1 MRLRAHGPAGSLGT
15 LAGLAE
21 RLAAARHSAR
31 PSVAR
36 PSIAVCAA
44 DHGASDEAERSA
56 SARAARAFATGK
68 APLNVLARGIGAQ
81 IHVVD
86 AGLVAPVAGSASGPD
101 VVDCRLGAGT
111 ADLRHGPAMTRDQ
124 AVRALDA
131 GAALAKSL
139 AGAGMDA
146 LGLSQVGAGGSLAA
160 AVLTAALLGQPNDV
174 VVVDALARNGLPV
187 DAPSEPVAALAAV
200 GGFELGVL
208 AGLCLGASAQ
218 RAPLVVDGGVATS
231 AVLLAARLAP
241 PVVGYVFASRPGD
254 DHTARTALA
263 ALELEPVLDLG
274 LAAGAALVPAM
285 SLLDSAARL
294 LAEAPSRGLPVVG

>member
-21 RLAAARHSAR
+21 RLAAARHTAR

-68 APLNVLARGIGAQ
+68 APLNVLARGIG
-81 IHVVD
+81 
-86 AGLVAPVAGSASGPD
+86 
-101 VVDCRLGAGT
+101 
-111 ADLRHGPAMTRDQ
+111 
-124 AVRALDA
+124 ALDA